1 MKTFKKIKL
10 NDFPTLDDQEMKK
23 IIGSYGKSSDSN
35 TCPNGGDPKEYWYRC
50 TFEATYEGHTTQ
62 GQGIFRIFPGT
73 SICYCEALPGYS

>member
-35 TCPNGGDPKEYWYRC
+35 LHN
-50 TFEATYEGHTTQ
+50 
-62 GQGIFRIFPGT
+62 
-73 SICYCEALPGYS
+73 S